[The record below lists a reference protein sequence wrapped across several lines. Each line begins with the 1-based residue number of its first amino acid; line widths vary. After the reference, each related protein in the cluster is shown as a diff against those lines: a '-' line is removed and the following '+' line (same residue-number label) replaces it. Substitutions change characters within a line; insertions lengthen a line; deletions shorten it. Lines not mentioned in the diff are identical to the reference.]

1 MNAAIYIESR
11 SINRTTVVAFQGPP
25 RGVSIAL
32 AFNSCA
38 MARTLVTP
46 ALRKSATMARKFSA
60 RS

>member
-11 SINRTTVVAFQGPP
+11 SINRTTEVACQGPP
-25 RGVSIAL
+25 RGVRIAL

-46 ALRKSATMARKFSA
+46 ALRKSATMGP
-60 RS
+60 